1 MAPDAGPFVK
11 SAPVAAGRLEASFP
25 RTNSPLSTKITSAT
39 LPSAP
44 IQARNTPQK
53 RRAEFPPPAADRDSD
68 SSLSEYDGA
77 DSDAET
83 ERLHISPQKK
93 RPGMMVQHTTKPVPL
108 AFELSSSSDDPA
120 RAADHVSEPKP
131 AAANS
136 SPATPSRSQ
145 SKKRKRDESSP
156 LQPPPAEDPDGGK
169 PAAVLPPPKKK
180 IHAPS
185 VPESKKDAIDVAE
198 NNLGAKGSSSSS
210 SATIA
215 AANGDSS
222 SPIATANGYGEVTRQ
237 QKSNSSDTT
246 EGTMDTGTAPDD
258 EDAAEDAAAAAAH
271 QPSVPEEADE
281 PVDSMEPPREE
292 DEGKVLSWK
301 KLNLFCF
308 FFPLLFLFLISLPD
322 TEKDIKKQK
331 AIEDLAEIEKIFA
344 KLKDR

>member
-1 MAPDAGPFVK
+1 MK

-25 RTNSPLSTKITSAT
+25 RTNSPLSTKITSTT

-108 AFELSSSSDDPA
+108 AFELSSSSSDDPA
-120 RAADHVSEPKP
+120 RPADHVSDPKP
-131 AAANS
+131 AANS
-136 SPATPSRSQ
+136 SPVTPSRSQ
-145 SKKRKRDESSP
+145 SRKRKRDESSP
-156 LQPPPAEDPDGGK
+156 LQPPPAEDP
-169 PAAVLPPPKKK
+169 PAAALPPPKKK

-185 VPESKKDAIDVAE
+185 VPEPKKETIDVAE

-210 SATIA
+210 SSSSATIP

-222 SPIATANGYGEVTRQ
+222 SPANAIATTNGYGEVTRQ
-237 QKSNSSDTT
+237 QESNSSDTT
-246 EGTMDTGTAPDD
+246 EGTIDIGTAPDD
-258 EDAAEDAAAAAAH
+258 DDAAEDAAAAH
-271 QPSVPEEADE
+271 QPPVPEEADE
-281 PVDSMEPPREE
+281 AVDSTEPPREE
-292 DEGKVLSWK
+292 DEGKVLS
-301 KLNLFCF
+301 
-308 FFPLLFLFLISLPD
+308 
-322 TEKDIKKQK
+322 
-331 AIEDLAEIEKIFA
+331 
-344 KLKDR
+344 